1 MNYAELQAVINRT
14 DAAYNAPGATAAEQQ
29 AAVAERQAAV
39 AAYRNRGSGQ
49 PAAAAAPGKSAF
61 ELQREEDRRQLAQTL
76 EAYFQQMGLG
86 EIASWAKQ
94 QAKDGYSEEYIRLNV
109 RNLDQYKRRFPAMQ
123 HYLDNQLGFTEQDYL
138 NYEQLARNL
147 DQQYGLPGNM
157 IYNAVTDL
165 LVNEVDAE
173 ELAGRAQM
181 AAAAAVQAPEDFKET
196 MRNLYGIDEGGLA
209 GYFLDPDNIEA
220 TLQKEYAASM
230 ISTVGSRQG
239 VPNVARELA
248 EDLYDRGVRDES
260 QIREGFALANQY
272 QGLQGG
278 KGEVLDQETLVRGSF
293 GDSEAQ
299 KAMNRIAESR
309 KATQRGGGGYVSNQ
323 EGAPGLR

>member
-1 MNYAELQAVINRT
+1 MGN
-14 DAAYNAPGATAAEQQ
+14 
-29 AAVAERQAAV
+29 
-39 AAYRNRGSGQ
+39 
-49 PAAAAAPGKSAF
+49 
-61 ELQREEDRRQLAQTL
+61 TL
-76 EAYFQQMGLG
+76 EAYFQAFGLD
-86 EIASWAKQ
+86 EIAAWAKQ
-94 QAKDGYSEEYIRLNV
+94 SAKDGYSAEWIKFNARQQE
-109 RNLDQYKRRFPAMQ
+109 QYKRRFPAMQ

-248 EDLYDRGVRDES
+248 EDLYDRGVRDEN